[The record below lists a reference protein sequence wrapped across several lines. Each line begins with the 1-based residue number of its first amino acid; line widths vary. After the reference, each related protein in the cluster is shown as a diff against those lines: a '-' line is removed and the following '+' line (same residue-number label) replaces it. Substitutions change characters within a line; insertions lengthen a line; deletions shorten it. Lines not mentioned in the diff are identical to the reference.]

1 MSEALVSVAADEAL
15 PDQKSHGATFDST
28 ADQQTPPVSPQSPFS
43 PSDSSAEQRIA
54 ELLVQLGEGVQADKA
69 ANLTKLE
76 IARKYGPLLW
86 ELKELCPHGTF
97 KVRLKERYP
106 TFHYTTP
113 NRWMYVAK
121 NEEQVAAALDK
132 YPDVPWGLKKM
143 IDFLR
148 GSWSPE
154 AEEEEDRFDGDEDE
168 YTGFVPS
175 DLTEEPSQEASGE
188 DDADEFATEND
199 PEEIVDEEVGEEAET
214 GILQFPPNTRPKQ
227 QTHQV
232 VASKAS
238 TPKPNSPKPK
248 EKAQPANRL
257 TDYEVEVRLGFKL
270 SVPSHLTADDIEAA
284 LKVGTN
290 WAVELDTSFDNHV
303 SEVMV
308 RVSTVQPWDTPTET
322 AR

>member
-1 MSEALVSVAADEAL
+1 MSEALVSVAADDAL

-28 ADQQTPPVSPQSPFS
+28 ANQQTPPVSPQSSFS
-43 PSDSSAEQRIA
+43 ECDSSAEQRIA
-54 ELLVQLGEGVQADKA
+54 ELLDQLGEGVQADKA

-106 TFHYTTP
+106 NFHYTTP

-121 NEEQVAAALDK
+121 NEEQVAAALEK

-175 DLTEEPSQEASGE
+175 DLTEEASQEVSNEA
-188 DDADEFATEND
+188 DAAESATEDD
-199 PEEIVDEEVGEEAET
+199 PEEIVDEEVGEEVET
-214 GILQFPPNTRPKQ
+214 GVLQFPPNTRPKQ

-232 VASKAS
+232 VASKSS
-238 TPKPNSPKPK
+238 TPKPNPPKPK
-248 EKAQPANRL
+248 ENAQPAISL

-270 SVPSHLTADDIEAA
+270 SVPTSLSTDDVEAA
-284 LKVGTN
+284 LENRLIWSVI
-290 WAVELDTSFDNHV
+290 LDTTFDTTL
-303 SEVMV
+303 SEMGVV
-308 RVSTVQPWDTPTET
+308 VTKVQPWDSPKEA

>member
-1 MSEALVSVAADEAL
+1 MSEALVSVAADDAL

-43 PSDSSAEQRIA
+43 ESDSSAEQRIA
-54 ELLVQLGEGVQADKA
+54 ELLDQLGEGVQADKA

-97 KVRLKERYP
+97 KVRLKQRYP
-106 TFHYTTP
+106 NFHYTTP

-121 NEEQVAAALDK
+121 NEEQVAAALEK

-154 AEEEEDRFDGDEDE
+154 AEEEEDRYDGDEDE

-188 DDADEFATEND
+188 DDADEFATEG
-199 PEEIVDEEVGEEAET
+199 ELEAISDEDDSEEAENEA
-214 GILQFPPNTRPKQ
+214 LQFPPKSRSKQ

-238 TPKPNSPKPK
+238 TPKPSSPKPK
-248 EKAQPANRL
+248 EKATPANRL
-257 TDYEVEVRLGFKL
+257 TEYEVEIRLGFKL
-270 SVPSHLTADDIEAA
+270 TVPASLSSDEVEAA
-284 LKVGTN
+284 LENRLN
-290 WAVELDTSFDNHV
+290 WSVNLDTTFDTTL
-303 SEVMV
+303 SEIGVV
-308 RVSTVQPWDTPTET
+308 VTKVEPWDSPKET

>member
-1 MSEALVSVAADEAL
+1 MSEALVSVAADDAL

-28 ADQQTPPVSPQSPFS
+28 ANQQTPPVSPQSSFS
-43 PSDSSAEQRIA
+43 ECDSSAEQRIA
-54 ELLVQLGEGVQADKA
+54 ELLDQLGEGVQADKA

-106 TFHYTTP
+106 NFHYTTP

-121 NEEQVAAALDK
+121 NEEQVAAALEK

-168 YTGFVPS
+168 YSGFVP
-175 DLTEEPSQEASGE
+175 TELFDPEEDEDEAGGS
-188 DDADEFATEND
+188 ATENNTEAISG
-199 PEEIVDEEVGEEAET
+199 EEESEEAET
-214 GILQFPPNTRPKQ
+214 GVLQFTPDTRPKQ

-248 EKAQPANRL
+248 EKANPANSL
-257 TDYEVEVRLGFKL
+257 TDYEVEVRLCFKL
-270 SVPSHLTADDIEAA
+270 SVPSHLTAADIEAA

-308 RVSTVQPWDTPTET
+308 RVSTVQPWNSPKEA